1 MRIEAVVVENLEKR
15 YKDFRLRI
23 DRLSLNKGFNLVV
36 GPNGAGKSTF
46 LKLLAGFVRPLRGS
60 IKFVAEG
67 RALGVEEAQKLLS
80 YVAED
85 VMFPNM
91 RVSDLLESFSRSR
104 KDLEIVI
111 ETLGLEPYLRKRYF
125 ELSSGFRKRVQIAIA
140 MLRDANVILL
150 DEPFTNVDT
159 ATAKVL
165 RKLIDDWRRD
175 RIVVVAS
182 HIDPGIVPDNMVV
195 IDQGAVVYAGKPEK
209 VLSRRI
215 VFRVKVGDKVHELD
229 LNGLNKLLSRE
240 GIVIE
245 SVNILS
251 FVEYYD

>member
-15 YKDFRLRI
+15 YKDFKLRI

-125 ELSSGFRKRVQIAIA
+125 ELSSGFRKRVQIAIS
-140 MLRDANVILL
+140 MLRDANIILL

-175 RIVVVAS
+175 RMVVVAS
-182 HIDPGIVPDNMVV
+182 HIDPGSAPDTLVV
-195 IDQGAVVYAGKPEK
+195 MNQGRVVYVGSPEE
-209 VLSRRI
+209 VLMRRV
-215 VFRVKVGDKVHELD
+215 VFRVRVGEEVRELD
-229 LNGLNKLLSRE
+229 LRELSEMLKER
-240 GIVIE
+240 GVVIE
-245 SVNILS
+245 SISIAS
-251 FVEYYD
+251 FVEYEG

>member
-15 YKDFRLRI
+15 YKDFKLRI

-125 ELSSGFRKRVQIAIA
+125 ELSSGFRKRVQIAIS
-140 MLRDANVILL
+140 MLRDANIILL

-182 HIDPGIVPDNMVV
+182 HIDPGSAPDTLVV
-195 IDQGAVVYAGKPEK
+195 MNQGRVVYVGSPEE
-209 VLSRRI
+209 VLMRRV
-215 VFRVKVGDKVHELD
+215 VFRVRVGEEVRELD
-229 LNGLNKLLSRE
+229 LRELSEMLKER
-240 GIVIE
+240 GVVIE
-245 SVNILS
+245 SISIAS
-251 FVEYYD
+251 FVEYEG